1 MIPIPACTVVT
12 SPVDGRVRR
21 LVADGALVGAGDVVA
36 TVDGARGA
44 AQLRAPTPGRVGG
57 ALAGSAQPVTAGE
70 GVVWLA
76 RA

>member
-12 SPVDGRVRR
+12 SPVDGRVGR
-21 LVADGALVGAGDVVA
+21 LVDDGAEVVA
-36 TVDGARGA
+36 GEVVAVVDSVRGP
-44 AQLRAPTPGRVGG
+44 AQLRTPAAGRIGG
-57 ALAGSAQPVTAGE
+57 ALAGSAQPISAGE

>member
-12 SPVDGRVRR
+12 SPVDGHVHR
-21 LVADGALVGAGDVVA
+21 LVDDGTVVRPGEVVA
-36 TVDGARGA
+36 TVDGVRGS
-44 AQLRAPTPGRVGG
+44 AQLRTSVGGRVGG
-57 ALAGSAQPVTAGE
+57 ALASTAQPVTSGQ

>member
-12 SPVDGRVRR
+12 SPVDGRVAR
-21 LVADGALVGAGDVVA
+21 LVDDGAEVAPGDVVA
-36 TVDGARGA
+36 TVESVRGSEP
-44 AQLRAPTPGRVGG
+44 LRAQAGGRVGG
-57 ALAGSAQPVTAGE
+57 ALAGCSQPISAGE

>member
-12 SPVDGRVRR
+12 SPVAGKVRG
-21 LVADGALVGAGDVVA
+21 LIDAGSLVGPGDVVA
-36 TVDGARGA
+36 TVDGVGGR
-44 AQLRAPTPGRVGG
+44 AQLRATSPGRVGG
-57 ALAGSAQPVTAGE
+57 ALAGSMQPVTAGE

>member
-1 MIPIPACTVVT
+1 MIPIPACAVVT

-21 LVADGALVGAGDVVA
+21 LAGDDTVVLAGDVVA
-36 TVDGARGA
+36 TVDGPGGTSH
-44 AQLRAPTPGRVGG
+44 LRAPVPGRVGG
-57 ALAGSAQPVTAGE
+57 AMATATQPVTAGE